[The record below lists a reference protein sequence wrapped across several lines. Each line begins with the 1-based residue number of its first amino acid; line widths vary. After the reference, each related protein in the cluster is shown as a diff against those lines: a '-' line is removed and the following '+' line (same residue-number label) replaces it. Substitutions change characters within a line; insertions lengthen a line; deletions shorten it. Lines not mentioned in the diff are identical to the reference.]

1 MYYEVQ
7 AGEVCCD
14 VRVSDILWIHTRH
27 SLYEFF
33 VIDPVK
39 VYGIVKGGVLGSA
52 AKEGFLCLPL
62 SLAVG
67 SRAELLIESSKG
79 AARFLTTS
87 PITSVRHFRSS

>member
-7 AGEVCCD
+7 AGEVGRD

-39 VYGIVKGGVLGSA
+39 IYGIVKGGVLGSGLRKVFFA
-52 AKEGFLCLPL
+52 SPFHSPPA
-62 SLAVG
+62 LAP
-67 SRAELLIESSKG
+67 SC
-79 AARFLTTS
+79 
-87 PITSVRHFRSS
+87 

>member
-7 AGEVCCD
+7 TGDAGRD

-27 SLYEFF
+27 SLYEFL

-39 VYGIVKGGVLGSA
+39 VYGIVKGGVLGSG

-67 SRAELLIESSKG
+67 SRVELLIESAKG
-79 AARFLTTS
+79 ARYLTTS

>member
-7 AGEVCCD
+7 AGEAGCD

-39 VYGIVKGGVLGSA
+39 VYGMVKGGVLGSG

-67 SRAELLIESSKG
+67 SRAELLIESRKG
-79 AARFLTTS
+79 ARYLTTS

>member
-39 VYGIVKGGVLGSA
+39 VYGIVKGGVLGSG

-67 SRAELLIESSKG
+67 SRVELLIESAKG
-79 AARFLTTS
+79 ARYLTTS

>member
-7 AGEVCCD
+7 AGEVGRD

-33 VIDPVK
+33 VIDQVK
-39 VYGIVKGGVLGSA
+39 IYGIVKGGVLGSG

-62 SLAVG
+62 SLAAG
-67 SRAELLIESSKG
+67 SRAELLIESAKG
-79 AARFLTTS
+79 ARHLMTS
-87 PITSVRHFRSS
+87 PITSVRHFRSG

>member
-1 MYYEVQ
+1 MYYEVET
-7 AGEVCCD
+7 GEVGRD

-39 VYGIVKGGVLGSA
+39 IYGIVKGGVLGSG

-62 SLAVG
+62 SLAAG
-67 SRAELLIESSKG
+67 SRAELLIESAKG
-79 AARFLTTS
+79 ARHLMTS
-87 PITSVRHFRSS
+87 PITSVRHFRSG

>member
-7 AGEVCCD
+7 TEEVGCD

-39 VYGIVKGGVLGSA
+39 VYGMVKGGVLGSA

-67 SRAELLIESSKG
+67 ARAELLIESSKG
-79 AARFLTTS
+79 GRYVTTS
-87 PITSVRHFRSS
+87 PITSVRHFQSS

>member
-1 MYYEVQ
+1 MYFEVQ
-7 AGEVCCD
+7 AGEADCD

-39 VYGIVKGGVLGSA
+39 IYGIVKGGVLGSG

-62 SLAVG
+62 SLAAG
-67 SRAELLIESSKG
+67 SRAELLIESAKG
-79 AARFLTTS
+79 ARHLMTS
-87 PITSVRHFRSS
+87 PITSVRHFRSG

>member
-7 AGEVCCD
+7 AGEVGRD

-39 VYGIVKGGVLGSA
+39 IYGIVKGGVLGSG

-62 SLAVG
+62 SLAAG
-67 SRAELLIESSKG
+67 SRAELPIESAKG
-79 AARFLTTS
+79 ARHLMTS
-87 PITSVRHFRSS
+87 PITSVRHFRSG